1 MHLCIEIKKY
11 KMMKT
16 KSGIY
21 GMTKAA
27 IVLLLVMTIQTG
39 FGQVLGIN
47 NSKKKSLRKKYKCEN
62 IGIQKV
68 KHVQGRSKAI
78 RTISRITPSNEIFL
92 ASISENEDNKIV
104 PVIEQEEIIKESVL
118 EKKDTSTEKLRL
130 LPIPVY
136 FRYDSYRLD
145 IIDLTQIALAVTYV
159 KEGYSI
165 LLVGHTDNWG
175 NEKYNEILSL
185 KRANIIRDMMIEL
198 GCKPE
203 LIATK
208 GEGEKYPADTNDHH
222 EGRQSNRR
230 VEFLIALN
238 VN

>member
-1 MHLCIEIKKY
+1 
-11 KMMKT
+11 MKT

-21 GMTKAA
+21 RITKAA
-27 IVLLLVMTIQTG
+27 IILLLIMTVQTS
-39 FGQVLGIN
+39 FGQLFGAYSHN
-47 NSKKKSLRKKYKCEN
+47 AKKKALRKQYKCEHV
-62 IGIQKV
+62 GVQKV
-68 KHVQGRSKAI
+68 KHIQGRAKNT
-78 RTISRITPSNEIFL
+78 RTISMIRPS
-92 ASISENEDNKIV
+92 D
-104 PVIEQEEIIKESVL
+104 EIISASLSETTPETILQNIESEENIKPIVSDV
-118 EKKDTSTEKLRL
+118 EIKKDTTKQRARL
-130 LPIPVY
+130 LPLPVY

-145 IIDLTQIALAVTYV
+145 IIDLTQIAIAVTYV

-165 LLVGHTDNWG
+165 LLIGHTDNWG
-175 NEKYNEILSL
+175 SEKYNALLSH

-208 GEGEKYPADTNDHH
+208 GEGEKYPAGTNEHH

-230 VEFLIALN
+230 VEFVIALN